1 MKTEFITEYIDY
13 KIKENAEL
21 IILTY
26 YELRVK
32 LDLSNEQMQEF
43 LELARI
49 RLRNNNY
56 KTYDIGESY
65 TYNGLKKV
73 VAENEMLV
81 AMI

>member
-1 MKTEFITEYIDY
+1 MTTEFITEYIDY

-43 LELARI
+43 LDLARI

-56 KTYDIGESY
+56 KTYDIGENY
-65 TYNGLKKV
+65 TYNGLKRV